1 MFSDDQESDDLS
13 SPSKQRDRESALNES
28 GPKTESAPHT
38 ERDLPR
44 MGLKERSITL
54 APQKMNAKDL
64 LKVEKAEDEV
74 SEFSYHSY
82 GSAADFKTLQK

>member
-1 MFSDDQESDDLS
+1 MFSDDQDSEDLS
-13 SPSKQRDRESALNES
+13 SPSKQREQESGAKTES
-28 GPKTESAPHT
+28 GPNT
-38 ERDLPR
+38 ERDMPR

-54 APQKMNAKDL
+54 APQKMKDKDL

>member
-1 MFSDDQESDDLS
+1 
-13 SPSKQRDRESALNES
+13 
-28 GPKTESAPHT
+28 
-38 ERDLPR
+38 

-64 LKVEKAEDEV
+64 LKVEKTEDEV